1 MVASFPHDVRKTK
14 PSNKKTC
21 KRRRHFIILP
31 SGRFGHTPLAG
42 LLSGRCG
49 PGPAC
54 GPLLRNVAPHP
65 GPPHNRVKRD
75 CVGWVTPGPRGGVCA
90 AKRASAPGVP
100 AQELALTKLMIS
112 PGVPGLPNKV
122 RKSGVGC
129 VGWVTPGPRGGACIC
144 EADERA
150 WGPRTGVSAHK
161 ADDLARGPRLFERSE
176 NMWGGLPRQDGT
188 YSGSERTS
196 PRPPGFR
203 TK

>member
-14 PSNKKTC
+14 PSNKKLV
-21 KRRRHFIILP
+21 KDVAVLLYSLP
-31 SGRFGHTPLAG
+31 AASAIPPWRGFFLAAAG
-42 LLSGRCG
+42 QTRLWSSS
-49 PGPAC
+49 
-54 GPLLRNVAPHP
+54 
-65 GPPHNRVKRD
+65 
-75 CVGWVTPGPRGGVCA
+75 
-90 AKRASAPGVP
+90 AKRGPSPGAP

-176 NMWGGLPRQDGT
+176 NMWGGSAGADPAL
-188 YSGSERTS
+188 SAMAFSVS
-196 PRPPGFR
+196 FGFLNKNPFANLHLGGLN
-203 TK
+203 T